1 MMMSAYSPS
10 TAVSGGLY
18 LAAFVAA
25 ALSVLFL
32 ASFEQ
37 GAVTGGTPLFHELF
51 HDARH
56 LLGFPCH

>member
-1 MMMSAYSPS
+1 VSTHASP
-10 TAVSGGLY
+10 TTVDVTGGL
-18 LAAFVAA
+18 LALAFAAA

-32 ASFEQ
+32 ASLDQ
-37 GAVTGGTPLFHELF
+37 GTLTGGTPLFHDLF

>member
-1 MMMSAYSPS
+1 MSIHSPS
-10 TAVSGGLY
+10 TTVSDGLLS
-18 LAAFVAA
+18 LAFAAA

-32 ASFEQ
+32 ASMEQ

-56 LLGFPCH
+56 LLGLPCH

>member
-1 MMMSAYSPS
+1 MSTQFSS
-10 TAVSGGLY
+10 TTVSHGLVS
-18 LAAFVAA
+18 LAFAAA
-25 ALSVLFL
+25 ALGVLFL

-37 GAVTGGTPLFHELF
+37 GAVTAGTPLFHELF

>member
-1 MMMSAYSPS
+1 VS
-10 TAVSGGLY
+10 THVSSTTVSDGLLS
-18 LAAFVAA
+18 LAFAA
-25 ALSVLFL
+25 ACLSVLFL
-32 ASFEQ
+32 ASVEQ

>member
-1 MMMSAYSPS
+1 VSTHSS
-10 TAVSGGLY
+10 TAVSRGVSSLT
-18 LAAFVAA
+18 FAA
-25 ALSVLFL
+25 ACLSVLFL
-32 ASFEQ
+32 ASLEQ

>member
-1 MMMSAYSPS
+1 VSTHSSS

-18 LAAFVAA
+18 ALAFATACVG
-25 ALSVLFL
+25 VLFL
-32 ASFEQ
+32 ASLEQ

-56 LLGFPCH
+56 LLGLPCH

>member
-1 MMMSAYSPS
+1 MSASLAT
-10 TAVSGGLY
+10 TAVRSGVKPLLWATSLLGVI
-18 LAAFVAA
+18 FM
-25 ALSVLFL
+25 

-37 GAVTGGTPLFHELF
+37 GAVTAGTPLFHELF

>member
-1 MMMSAYSPS
+1 MSINSSS
-10 TAVSGGLY
+10 TTVADGVYAV
-18 LAAFVAA
+18 AFAVA

-37 GAVTGGTPLFHELF
+37 GAVTSGTPLFHELF

>member
-1 MMMSAYSPS
+1 MSTHVSS
-10 TAVSGGLY
+10 TTVSHGL
-18 LAAFVAA
+18 LSSAFVAA
-25 ALSVLFL
+25 CLGVLFL
-32 ASFEQ
+32 ASMEQ

>member
-1 MMMSAYSPS
+1 MSTHVSS
-10 TAVSGGLY
+10 TTVGVTDGLLS
-18 LAAFVAA
+18 LAFAAA

-32 ASFEQ
+32 ASLDQ
-37 GAVTGGTPLFHELF
+37 GALTGGTPLFHELF